1 MKRKFILVLLIIS
14 YQFLSSSERKLGL
27 MIFSPSAWAQ
37 TMTNDQFK
45 LKMGNFNS
53 ISGQS
58 SGPSYKL
65 NETSGGDLYGL
76 YSGTNYKV
84 KAGFQYVRV
93 KIPFSF
99 TISQNLIDFGILTA
113 TNPVTRAT
121 NLTVN
126 SESAKS
132 FTVIASE
139 NKPLTSSNATIPD
152 TSCDLGN
159 CNSSTAAPWAGTL
172 TYGFGYRCDD
182 VSGTNC
188 ASGFLTDLG
197 AAASSAY
204 FKPFSISPT
213 NQTIMSSTK
222 GGRGRKSQIS
232 YKVNVSASQPTG
244 TYTNVVT
251 YIASPGF

>member
-1 MKRKFILVLLIIS
+1 MNKLKIPMLVLLVS
-14 YQFLSSSERKLGL
+14 LLT
-27 MIFSPSAWAQ
+27 SPAFAQ

-53 ISGQS
+53 ISGGV
-58 SGPSYKL
+58 SGSGYKL
-65 NETSGGDLYGL
+65 NETSGGDAYGL

-84 KAGFQYVRV
+84 KAGFQYARV

-99 TISQNLIDFGILTA
+99 TISQNLIDFGTLTA
-113 TNPVTRAT
+113 TNPVSRTT

-139 NKPLTSSNATIPD
+139 NRPLTSSNSTIPN
-152 TSCDLGN
+152 TSCDSGT
-159 CNSSTAAPWAGTL
+159 CNSSNATPWVGTL
-172 TYGFGYRCDD
+172 TYGFGYRCDP
-182 VSGTNC
+182 S
-188 ASGFLTDLG
+188 
-197 AAASSAY
+197 ASSGQANVCSSDFANVDY
-204 FKPFSISPT
+204 FKPFPLSP
-213 NQTIMSSTK
+213 NLATIMSSTK
-222 GGRGRKSQIS
+222 GGRGRVSQIT

>member
-1 MKRKFILVLLIIS
+1 MSTRFLIPIFILSLFTFHASVAI
-14 YQFLSSSERKLGL
+14 
-27 MIFSPSAWAQ
+27 AQ
-37 TMTNDQFK
+37 TMSNDQYK
-45 LKMGNFNS
+45 LKWGNFNS

-58 SGPSYKL
+58 SGSNYKL
-65 NETSGGDLYGL
+65 SETSGGDAYGL

-84 KAGFQYVRV
+84 RTGFQYSKI

-99 TISQNLIDFGILTA
+99 TISQNLIDFGTLTA
-113 TNPVTRAT
+113 TNPVTRTT

-126 SESAKS
+126 SESAKG
-132 FTVIASE
+132 FTVTASE
-139 NKPLTSSNATIPD
+139 NRPLTSSTSAIPD
-152 TSCDLGN
+152 TSCDSGL
-159 CNSSTAAPWAGTL
+159 CNSTIAAPWLGTL
-172 TYGFGYRCDD
+172 TYGFGYRCED

-188 ASGFLTDLG
+188 ASGFSPDLG

-204 FKPFSISPT
+204 FKPFPLSP
-213 NQTIMSSTK
+213 NLATIMSSTK
-222 GGRGRKSQIS
+222 GGKGKKSQIT